1 MKKLIEIGRELH
13 DEHQN
18 ALKEYQL
25 TQDKGWRYFREPIT
39 ADEAFDL
46 AQEAYDNQCN
56 DY

>member
-1 MKKLIEIGRELH
+1 MKKLIEIGKELH

-25 TQDKGWRYFREPIT
+25 TQDKGWRHFREPIT